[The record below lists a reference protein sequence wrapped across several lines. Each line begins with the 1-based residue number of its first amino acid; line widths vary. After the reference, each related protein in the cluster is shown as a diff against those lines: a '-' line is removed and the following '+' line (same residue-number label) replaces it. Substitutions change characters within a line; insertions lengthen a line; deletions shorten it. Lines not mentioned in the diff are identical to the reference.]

1 VSVVAASH
9 TQRISS
15 TLFFRRASTVP
26 ASDVVVQGERPS
38 ATAEKTGSG
47 LALVC
52 AQGVAAMDVTEEVKP
67 ALEQGLE
74 RKQAGTQTFE
84 PDEHAERLLHLF
96 RSSDTGKEEEDIV
109 PHQLS
114 GDAHGQ
120 IFALYEEYCPRLF
133 GYLRSLHMRQEE
145 AEEVIQETFTLLTAA
160 LLQKTEIE
168 NVQGWIVRVS
178 HHLAVDVIKQKER
191 NANRIRD
198 LSAFE
203 FDSIRDRASSPEE
216 TLLKQE
222 QTQRIETALSQF
234 TPLQRQCFY
243 MRAEGF
249 RYKDIALALGIS
261 PQRVERVVKK
271 VTVRLAAVCG

>member
-1 VSVVAASH
+1 VSFAAISH
-9 TQRISS
+9 TQRTSS
-15 TLFFRRASTVP
+15 ALFFR
-26 ASDVVVQGERPS
+26 GFL
-38 ATAEKTGSG
+38 TARTSEGARQRGRSSLSVEKTEAG

-52 AQGVAAMDVTEEVKP
+52 REGVAEVDITDE
-67 ALEQGLE
+67 AESRVGNNLE
-74 RKQAGTQTFE
+74 REKARVHEFV
-84 PDEHAERLLHLF
+84 PDEHTERLLHLF
-96 RSSDTGKEEEDIV
+96 RSSDTGKEEEDV
-109 PHQLS
+109 APHQLS

-160 LLQKTEIE
+160 LLQKTDIE

-203 FDSIRDRASSPEE
+203 FESVRDRGSSPEE
-216 TLLKQE
+216 NFLKQE
-222 QTQRIETALSQF
+222 QTQRIETALSRF

>member
-1 VSVVAASH
+1 
-9 TQRISS
+9 
-15 TLFFRRASTVP
+15 
-26 ASDVVVQGERPS
+26 
-38 ATAEKTGSG
+38 
-47 LALVC
+47 
-52 AQGVAAMDVTEEVKP
+52 
-67 ALEQGLE
+67 
-74 RKQAGTQTFE
+74 
-84 PDEHAERLLHLF
+84 
-96 RSSDTGKEEEDIV
+96 
-109 PHQLS
+109 
-114 GDAHGQ
+114 
-120 IFALYEEYCPRLF
+120 
-133 GYLRSLHMRQEE
+133 MRQEE

>member
-1 VSVVAASH
+1 MSFAAISH
-9 TQRISS
+9 TQRTSSALIPASFS
-15 TLFFRRASTVP
+15 TLRASHG
-26 ASDVVVQGERPS
+26 AERGGISPLVKKRV
-38 ATAEKTGSG
+38 TE
-47 LALVC
+47 LALVREE
-52 AQGVAAMDVTEEVKP
+52 GVAEMDITEESEPSV
-67 ALEQGLE
+67 GDSLE
-74 RKQAGTQTFE
+74 RATAKTHEFVPE
-84 PDEHAERLLHLF
+84 EHVERLLHLF
-96 RSSDTGKEEEDIV
+96 HSSDTEKEEEDIA
-109 PHQLS
+109 PQQLS
-114 GDAHGQ
+114 IDPHGQ

-133 GYLRSLHMRQEE
+133 GYLRSLHLKQEE
-145 AEEVIQETFTLLTAA
+145 AEEVIQETFTLLTTA
-160 LLQKTEIE
+160 LLRKTNIE

-203 FDSIRDRASSPEE
+203 FESVRDRASSPEE
-216 TLLKQE
+216 NLLKQE
-222 QTQRIETALSQF
+222 QTRRIEDALKRC

-261 PQRVERVVKK
+261 PQRAERVIKK